1 MLGNIYK
8 PTEDRGV
15 YKSVDGGQSWNRV
28 LFSNKHSG
36 AVELV
41 IDPSNPR
48 ILYASTWRVNRTPYS
63 FNSGGEGSAL
73 WKSTDQ
79 GKTWKKISTNKGFAV
94 GVLGII
100 GVTVSPVNP
109 QKIWAI
115 VENETSGGV
124 YRSDDGGLS
133 WSYINSCLLYTSPS
147 PRD

>member
-1 MLGNIYK
+1 MDNLGV
-8 PTEDRGV
+8 EFF
-15 YKSVDGGQSWNRV
+15 
-28 LFSNKHSG
+28 FSNKHSG

-63 FNSGGEGSAL
+63 FNSGGKGSAL
-73 WKSTDQ
+73 WKSVDQ

-109 QKIWAI
+109 QKFGQLLKMKLA
-115 VENETSGGV
+115 VEFTAPMTVG
-124 YRSDDGGLS
+124 YLGL
-133 WSYINSCLLYTSPS
+133 ILTLVGHLGNVHGIIQKFMQTHKMRILYML
-147 PRD
+147 